1 MACECGSGCDDEAAS
16 RRLLIIVN
24 ITVQIEERDTSIITC
39 FCRHITIRYNQQ
51 LSRWA
56 SGWMTPDQTS
66 FYAYLIFMHITS
78 STMIRRQETI
88 HCESETRKFLM
99 HWKGIKWR
107 RWCGKTSNKMESSQ
121 RKESGWDSQGRLLF
135 KPKQRR
141 ILCSS
146 GINMIIGQNDS
157 FSEGSLTF
165 RWFRE
170 MLTDKQ
176 CTAPWLELLDG
187 CSAWR

>member
-1 MACECGSGCDDEAAS
+1 MRLWCDISMRNKDKKRRRRNLPMSYTQMACECGSGCDDGAVS
-16 RRLLIIVN
+16 RLLN
-24 ITVQIEERDTSIITC
+24 ITVQVEERDTSIITC

-121 RKESGWDSQGRLLF
+121 RKESGGIV
-135 KPKQRR
+135 KEG
-141 ILCSS
+141 CSS
-146 GINMIIGQNDS
+146 RS
-157 FSEGSLTF
+157 SE
-165 RWFRE
+165 E
-170 MLTDKQ
+170 YY
-176 CTAPWLELLDG
+176 A
-187 CSAWR
+187 AAA